1 MGFGFIEIGSV
12 TPKPQP
18 GNPKPR
24 MFRLP
29 ADDAVINRYGFNS
42 DGMDVVQGRLATR
55 YHSQKDTGTDVDQG
69 STRSLI
75 PGRWLGVN
83 LGKNKTS
90 PADSNADYVAGVKR
104 LSSYAD
110 YLVVN
115 ISSPNTPGL
124 RDLQKKAMLERL
136 LTDVKHA
143 RDQLTCERKPP
154 LVVKI
159 APDLTD
165 KELDDIA
172 DLTLKLHFDGVII
185 SNTTVSR
192 PKDLH
197 DQGQSHIE

>member
-1 MGFGFIEIGSV
+1 
-12 TPKPQP
+12 
-18 GNPKPR
+18 
-24 MFRLP
+24 
-29 ADDAVINRYGFNS
+29 
-42 DGMDVVQGRLATR
+42 
-55 YHSQKDTGTDVDQG
+55 
-69 STRSLI
+69 
-75 PGRWLGVN
+75 
-83 LGKNKTS
+83 
-90 PADSNADYVAGVKR
+90 
-104 LSSYAD
+104 
-110 YLVVN
+110 
-115 ISSPNTPGL
+115 
-124 RDLQKKAMLERL
+124 MLERL